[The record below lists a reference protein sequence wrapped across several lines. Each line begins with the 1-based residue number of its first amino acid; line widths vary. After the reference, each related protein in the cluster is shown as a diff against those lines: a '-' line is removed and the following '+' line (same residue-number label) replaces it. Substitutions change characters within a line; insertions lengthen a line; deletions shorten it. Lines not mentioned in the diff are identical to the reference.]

1 MSAETKTVEKI
12 KQRLLK
18 REKGPSNNKPQ
29 KTPKLLPF
37 LNRGELELPQPPST
51 WQRHAN
57 TVSAKPDLQKSFNF
71 PNIFLQL
78 PPSQSPVIVFSTT
91 ERDLKDSSQC
101 QKQLHKPHSKGIY

>member
-51 WQRHAN
+51 
-57 TVSAKPDLQKSFNF
+57 
-71 PNIFLQL
+71 
-78 PPSQSPVIVFSTT
+78 
-91 ERDLKDSSQC
+91 
-101 QKQLHKPHSKGIY
+101 